1 MDTRS
6 AGGQRYT
13 PTVFRQGDIRGIQAT
28 QLEIIH
34 PFPYTIKEG
43 RCLMGVGGSGDR
55 RSATEQQRK
64 EDNMCELRI
73 QTAQS

>member
-1 MDTRS
+1 MDACSTC
-6 AGGQRYT
+6 GQRYA
-13 PTVFRQGDIRGIQAT
+13 PAMFRQGDIRGIQAP

-43 RCLMGVGGSGDR
+43 RCLIGVRGSGDR